1 MSRPKP
7 KILLNYT
14 HPVTFKADQILEA
27 DGIYAVFYKNRP
39 INLRS
44 LNSFINFSG
53 LKYRKSSFSNSG
65 HAFNL
70 CNKLNELFNTTE
82 FTVVLNKYY
91 YSSAKIYSQL
101 QNMHI

>member
-14 HPVTFKADQILEA
+14 HPTTFKSDQILEA
-27 DGIYAVFYKNRP
+27 DGIYAVFYKNKP

-44 LNSFINFSG
+44 LNNLMNFSG
-53 LKYRKSSFSNSG
+53 LKYRKSSFANGG

-70 CNKLNELFNTTE
+70 CNKLNNLFKTND
-82 FTVVLNKYY
+82 FAVVLLT
-91 YSSAKIYSQL
+91 AGQKI
-101 QNMHI
+101 NE